1 MKSLLPFGTE
11 WLMSA
16 SLRTR
21 AEAGRE
27 SFRSWIGDLDVPAYQ
42 RRVLAELV
50 GLMDEREFIEGRAAC
65 VTYAAEL
72 ARRTGL
78 EEELP
83 EVLDALIDA
92 GLLTRH
98 KAAAVY
104 NDGRP
109 GLVLRIRH
117 PPEVVLTVEAAGTL
131 WMADSWVRKQRPVV
145 KR

>member
-1 MKSLLPFGTE
+1 
-11 WLMSA
+11 MSA

-117 PPEVVLTVEAAGTL
+117 PEVVLTVEAAGTL

>member
-1 MKSLLPFGTE
+1 
-11 WLMSA
+11 MSA

-21 AEAGRE
+21 AEAGRK
-27 SFRSWIGDLDVPAYQ
+27 SFRSWIGDLDVPAHQ

-65 VTYAAEL
+65 VTYEAEL

-78 EEELP
+78 EEDLP

-98 KAAAVY
+98 KASAVF

-117 PPEVVLTVEAAGTL
+117 PEVVLTEEAAGTL
-131 WMADSWVRKQRPVV
+131 WMADSCVRKHRPVM

>member
-1 MKSLLPFGTE
+1 MP
-11 WLMSA
+11 
-16 SLRTR
+16 
-21 AEAGRE
+21 
-27 SFRSWIGDLDVPAYQ
+27 
-42 RRVLAELV
+42 AELV
-50 GLMDEREFIEGRAAC
+50 GLMDEREFIEGSAAC
-65 VTYAAEL
+65 VTYKTEL

-83 EVLDALIDA
+83 EVLNALIET

-98 KAAAVY
+98 KAAAVF

-117 PPEVVLTVEAAGTL
+117 PEVVLTVEAAGTL
-131 WMADSWVRKQRPVV
+131 WIADSWVCKQRWVM

>member
-11 WLMSA
+11 WPMSA

-21 AEAGRE
+21 AETGRE
-27 SFRSWIGDLDVPAYQ
+27 RFQSWIGHLNVSANQ
-42 RRVLAELV
+42 RRVLAELM

-65 VTYAAEL
+65 VTYEAEL

-78 EEELP
+78 EEELSD
-83 EVLDALIDA
+83 VLDALIDA

-98 KAAAVY
+98 KAAAVF
-104 NDGRP
+104 NDHRP

-117 PPEVVLTVEAAGTL
+117 PEIILTVEAAGTL
-131 WMADSWVRKQRPVV
+131 WTADSWVRKQRSVV
-145 KR
+145 KP